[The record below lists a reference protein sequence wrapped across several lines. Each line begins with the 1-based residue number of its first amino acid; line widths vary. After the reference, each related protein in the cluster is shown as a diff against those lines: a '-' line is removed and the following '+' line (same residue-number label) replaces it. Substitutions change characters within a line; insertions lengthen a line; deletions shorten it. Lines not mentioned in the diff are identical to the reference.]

1 MKALLRDAAD
11 LLEEAEKLISDC
23 PAVEESPY
31 FRIPMADEMSGTVSS
46 LRNPWTRI
54 GQGLPDFGELVLVAF
69 DTHSGK
75 QYTTARFVH
84 QKMCA
89 DPRSDNYADIWY
101 VEVSRGH
108 ELKTVTHWMK
118 LPGEPK

>member
-1 MKALLRDAAD
+1 MNALFRDAAD
-11 LLEEAEKLISDC
+11 ALEEAAKLIDDC
-23 PAVEESPY
+23 PVNEESPFY
-31 FRIPMADEMSGTVSS
+31 RQPMLDEMHGLCSE
-46 LRNPWTRI
+46 LRNPWTAVSDCH
-54 GQGLPDFGELVLVAF
+54 PDFNELVLVAF

-89 DPRSDNYADIWY
+89 DPSSDNYADIWY

-118 LPGEPK
+118 LPGPPK